1 MTVQFLEEASPQ
13 AKSHGE
19 VVSFTDKATEML
31 AITAKKEGAAGAG
44 LRVSVIDGGC
54 SGMRYH
60 LAFEHGPNADDTE
73 LDIGGVPVFIDQESQ
88 KYLGGMTIDYVAG
101 LHGAGFKFV
110 NPNASR
116 TCGCGE
122 SFAT

>member
-1 MTVQFLEEASPQ
+1 MTVQFLEDSAP
-13 AKSHGE
+13 KTPSHGE
-19 VVSFTDKATEML
+19 ILQFTEKAVEML
-31 AITAKKEGAAGAG
+31 QHAAGKESKEGSG
-44 LRVSVIDGGC
+44 LRVAVLDGGC

-60 LAFEHGPNADDTE
+60 LAFEQGPKTDDQT
-73 LDIGGVPVFIDQESQ
+73 LDIGGVPVFIDSESQ
-88 KYLGGMTIDYVAG
+88 QYLQGITIDYVTG